1 MVKPILD
8 HVTLGTS
15 SLEVGAEYLRHV
27 LGVDIPPGGKHAD
40 MSTHNRVLNVG
51 GERFLELIAID
62 PEAPAVPR
70 NRWFG
75 LDDPG
80 VAARLVE
87 RPRGVGWVVRTDDLE
102 RVAAAS
108 PVDLGQITRMSRG
121 TRSWRLTVREDGMM
135 PFDGLV
141 PGFIEWSPGP
151 HPSLGMQFLGPT
163 LAGVELGHPDAA
175 GLSRVLDDLG
185 LGGLASV
192 VPSDVASIAF
202 VFLLA
207 DGSRHTIGH

>member
-1 MVKPILD
+1 MTPILD
-8 HVTLGTS
+8 HVTLGAS
-15 SLEVGAEYLRHV
+15 SLEVGAEYLRNV
-27 LGVDIPPGGKHAD
+27 LGVDIPPGGKHPD

-70 NRWFG
+70 KRWFG

-102 RVAAAS
+102 RVATAS
-108 PVDLGQITRMSRG
+108 PVDLGRITRMSRG
-121 TRSWRLTVREDGMM
+121 DRCWRLTVRDDGMM

-141 PGFIEWSPGP
+141 PGFIEWTPGP
-151 HPSLGMQFLGPT
+151 HPSKGMQFLGLT
-163 LAGVELGHPDAA
+163 LASVELRHPDTA
-175 GLSRVLDDLG
+175 GLSRVLDALG
-185 LGGLASV
+185 IAGLANV
-192 VPSDVASIAF
+192 MPADIPSIAF